1 MENDDK
7 FRDYLKRA
15 TAELQSTR
23 QRLREAEARDREPVA
38 IVGMACRFPGG
49 ASTPDGLWRLVA
61 EGRDAVTAFPADRG
75 WDLERIFHPDPD
87 VPGTS
92 YVREGGFVGE
102 APWFDAELFGI
113 SPREALAMDPQ
124 QRLLLETAWEA
135 FEGAGM
141 APASVSG
148 SRTGVFV
155 GATYQEY
162 GPHLSEAGED
172 IEGHLSTGVTPS
184 VASGR
189 LAYVFGLEG
198 PALTIDTACSSSL
211 VALHLAC
218 QSLRRGEC
226 SLALAGGATVLSS
239 PGLFTEFSRQRGLAP
254 DGRCKAFAAAAD
266 GTGWGEG
273 AGLVLVER
281 LSDAHR
287 NGHPVLA
294 VIRGSAVNQDGAS
307 NGLTAPNGPS
317 QRRVIEQALASAGLA
332 PGDVDAVEAHGTGT
346 TLGDPIEAQALIAA
360 YGSRRDRPLWLGS
373 VKSNIGH
380 TQAAA
385 GMAGLIKM
393 VQAMRH
399 GVLPQTLHV
408 DEPTPHVDWSAGS
421 VRLLV
426 EPVEWP
432 EAGRPRRAGISSF
445 GISGTNAHV
454 IVEQAPPAETDR
466 PEPPDRPSAVPWLLS
481 AKTEAGLAAQAERLA
496 EHLDAHPESD
506 HGQIAWA
513 LATTR
518 SMLDHR
524 AVIVGEG
531 AELREGLRA
540 LAAGAPHP
548 GLVTGHAS
556 PGEVGGKTV
565 LVFPGQGSQWAGMG
579 AELLSTSSVFREH
592 IQECERALA
601 PHVDWSLT
609 GALTGRVPLTRVDVV
624 QPALFAVMTGLAHVW
639 KSLGVEPDA
648 VIGHSQGEIAAA
660 YTAGALTLEDAA
672 RLVALRSRAL
682 TALAGT
688 GTMAAIHTTPDQ
700 VADLLPETVAIA
712 AINAPTTTIVA
723 GPEDAINRLLETCE
737 RQEIKT
743 RRIDVDY
750 ASHGPAIDAIA
761 DQIIEAGSGLD
772 PRTTTTAMYSTV
784 TGRLIDG
791 TELDSRYWFDNI
803 RNTVRFHPTVTH
815 LVEQGH
821 TTYIEASPHPVL
833 TAGIEDAPVLATG
846 TLHRDGGG
854 RDRLLMSLARLHANG
869 FSIDWARVLDA
880 LALPRP
886 AAPPVPLPAY
896 AFQRER
902 FWLDG
907 RGRRAGDV
915 AEAGLAPADHPLIGA
930 MVKLAGGDE
939 IVLTGRVSRGS
950 HPWLADHVVAG
961 SALLPGSA
969 FVELAMHAGG
979 LAGCGRVE
987 SLTLEAPMPLPDR
1000 GGVGLQIA
1008 VGAADERGR
1017 RAITVF
1023 SRPEESA
1030 DDLPWT
1036 RHAGGVVTPGRPAD
1050 QPDMPLWP
1058 PAQALPV
1065 DTEGL
1070 YPALAELG
1078 YEYGPAFQGLRR
1090 AWRDG
1095 DDLLAE
1101 VALPDGGDAA
1111 RFGVHP
1117 ALLDAC
1123 LHAVA
1128 LAGLGGAERELNLPF
1143 DWNGVSLFLP
1153 GAGAARARVS
1163 PIGPRTVTVSIADE
1177 TGRPMMS
1184 VESLT
1189 MRPVRADNLRHDH
1202 HLFRMDWTPL
1212 EEQEAPPLGAWAI
1225 LGTDDLGLE
1234 PDLGPFADLGQAAD
1248 AGDVPDTVMTVC
1260 SGDGTGDL
1268 AEAARAAGA
1277 AALGLVRAWLEDR
1290 RWESS
1295 RLVVVTRGAVSTRAG
1310 EDVADLA
1317 AAPVWGLVRTAESEN
1332 PGRFLLA
1339 DIDGHPDSARLLPG
1353 LAQAASASGET
1364 QIAVRQGT
1372 ALVPRLATV
1381 APAEDPPA
1389 LLPAPDGTVL
1399 ITGGTGLVGGR
1410 IAHHLVAAHGA
1421 RHLILAGRRGP
1432 GAAGAAELRDRLAE
1446 LGAEVTVAACDAAD
1460 REQLA
1465 DLLAGVPAAHP
1476 LTAVIHA
1483 AGVIDDAVVGSLT
1496 PERMA
1501 SVARPKIDAAVN
1513 LHELTRHEDLALFAL
1528 FSSAAGITGTPGQG
1542 NYAAANAF
1550 LDALAAHRRAAG
1562 LPAASL
1568 AWGLWAETSEM
1579 TAHLGAAELARV
1591 EHDGLVRLGSR
1602 QGTALFD
1609 AGCAAGEALVAP
1621 VLLDFAALRARAS
1634 GGTLPALFR
1643 RLVPARPAGGGAA
1656 ARPDGALA
1664 RRLAGLPE
1672 AEQRQALLDL
1682 TRGHV
1687 TAVLRRDTAQGMLAE
1702 RAFQDLGFDSL
1713 TAIELRNR
1721 LSAATG
1727 LALPATLVFDHPTP
1741 QAVADHLR
1749 ALLAGARH
1757 GPAVPAAAGRAAD
1770 EPIAI
1775 VAMACRYPGGIR
1787 SPEDLWRFVA
1797 EGRDGISAFPTDRG
1811 WDLDRLYHPAPGH
1824 PGTTYARE
1832 GGFVY
1837 DAADF
1842 DPEFFEISPR
1852 EAAAMDPQQ
1861 RLLLEVA
1868 WEVLENAG
1876 IPPGALKHSPT
1887 GVFTGV
1893 MYQDYMTLP
1902 EQFTDTT
1909 AGYSLTG
1916 TSGSAA
1922 SGRISYVFGLEGP
1935 ALTVDTACSSSLV
1948 ALHLACQA
1956 LRRGECDLAL
1966 AGGATVMATPT
1977 LFVEFSRQ
1985 RGLAPDGRCKPF
1997 AAAADGAGWSEG
2009 AGLLLVERLSDA
2021 RRNGHPVLA
2030 VVRGSAVNQ
2039 DGASNGLTS
2048 PNGPSQQRVIAR
2060 ALADAGLAA
2069 GDVDAVE
2076 AHGTGTTLGD
2086 PIEAQALL
2094 AAYGQRRARPLW
2106 LGSIKS
2112 NLGHTQAAAGV
2123 AGVIK
2128 MVEAINH
2135 GVLPRTLHV
2144 DRPTPH
2150 VDWSAGAVSLLTEP
2164 VPWPETGRPRRAA
2177 VSSFGISGTN
2187 AHVIVEQAPAA
2198 RAAGAPAVTG
2208 PAPLLVSGASEA
2220 GLRGQAGRL
2229 AEFLRERPALDP
2241 AAVAGALATR
2251 RATLRHRAVVFSL
2264 DELPALAAG
2273 SPSGGVVEGVADL
2286 DGKVAFV
2293 FPGQGA
2299 QWEGMATSLLA
2310 QSAEFAEHIARCEEA
2325 LAPHVPWSLAEVLR
2339 DASALERVDVVQPAL
2354 FAVMVALAGLWRA
2367 YGVEPAAV
2375 AGHSQGEIAA
2385 AHIAGALTL
2394 EDAAKVV
2401 ALRSR
2406 ALRELA
2412 GHGAMA
2418 SVALPAAE
2426 VERRLARWDGAL
2438 TLAAVNG
2445 PASAVVSG
2453 TPSAIDGFLS
2463 ECGAEEIRTRRVN
2476 VDYASHSPQIDRIE
2490 ATLREALAG
2499 IAPQPSRIPFFSTV
2513 TGDRFDTTGLD
2524 AGYWYTNLRRPVQLE
2539 RSVRSLLGQG
2549 HDALIEVSP
2558 HPVLVPGLQ
2567 DTVDDLG
2574 AHAAVIATLQRGQGD
2589 LSRFLAGVAH
2599 AHTRGVTVDWARHL
2613 SPDAPSSVPL
2623 PTYAFQRRRYWLE
2636 GPGPAPA
2643 PTAGDDAHFWSAV
2656 ERQDLDVLA
2665 TMLEPDGSSSPLEVL
2680 KPALPVLSSWH
2691 RRHREKSEVDSW
2703 CYRVTWTRVADPAA
2717 SPLPGRWLL
2726 VTPPSAGAWPDAC
2739 HEAMAGPGGADVV
2752 RLEADHGAL
2761 DRAALAERLSGQDVQ
2776 GVVSLLA
2783 LDGRAALAGTTA
2795 LLQALG
2801 DAGIN
2806 APLWCVTRQAVSTGP
2821 ADPVDDPAQ
2830 AAVWGLGRV
2839 AALEHADR
2847 WGGLIDLPEHP
2858 DGEAW
2863 ARFAG
2868 VLAGADGEDQV
2879 AVRPMGVLACR
2890 LARAAGPGEPVRAPW
2905 RPSGTV
2911 LVTGGTGALGAHVAR
2926 WLARGGAER
2935 LVVVSR
2941 RGPAAPGAGE
2951 LRSDLRALGAEPV
2964 FAACDVAD
2972 RSALE
2977 RVLADIPGEC
2987 PLTAVVH
2994 TAGVLDDGVI
3004 DALTPDRLAG
3014 VLGPKAGAAA
3024 HLDELTRDRDLSAF
3038 VLFSSAAGVLGSPGQ
3053 ANYAA
3058 ANAYLDALAQRR
3070 RAQGLPALSV
3080 AWGEWSGGGMADDES
3095 TQANLRRSGFSG
3107 MDPELAVGALQRA
3120 LDRDETCLTV
3130 AAVDWAWLWRAFAP
3144 TRPIPLLS
3152 GLPEIR
3158 QALPTSE
3165 PAREASSG
3173 SAAALRRR
3181 LLGAARAEQ
3190 DAILVELVTAT
3201 AAAVLGH
3208 ASGADVPTRQ
3218 TFKELGFDSVSALQF
3233 RNHLTRELGMRL
3245 PSTLVFDHPSPQ
3257 ALAHY
3262 LRTTI
3267 ADEPGNGAGIIAQL
3281 DELSNAVA
3289 MAGLSSAEQKT
3300 ISWRL
3305 RALLSRFEETGREP
3319 DGTVDELVSA
3329 TADEVFDIIKEE
3341 FGRS

>member
-23 QRLREAEARDREPVA
+23 QRLREVEARDREPIA

-61 EGRDAVTAFPADRG
+61 DGRDAVTAFPADRG

-102 APWFDAELFGI
+102 APWFDAEMFGI

-135 FEGAGM
+135 FEGAGI
-141 APASVSG
+141 APESVGG

-172 IEGHLSTGVTPS
+172 IEGYLSTGVTPS

-239 PGLFTEFSRQRGLAP
+239 PGLFAEFSRQRGLAP

-273 AGLVLVER
+273 VGVVLVER

-287 NGHPVLA
+287 NGHRVLA

-317 QRRVIEQALASAGLA
+317 QRRVIEQALAGAGLS

-360 YGSRRDRPLWLGS
+360 YGRHRDRPLWLGS

-399 GVLPQTLHV
+399 GVLPRTLHV
-408 DEPTPHVDWSAGS
+408 DEPTPHVDWSAGA
-421 VRLLV
+421 VRLLT

-454 IVEQAPPAETDR
+454 IVEQAPPADTAR
-466 PEPPDRPSAVPWLLS
+466 PEPPEQPSAVPWLLS
-481 AKTEAGLAAQAERLA
+481 AKTEAGLAAQARRLA

-506 HGQIAWA
+506 PGQIAWA

-540 LAAGAPHP
+540 LAAGEPHP
-548 GLVTGHAS
+548 ALVTGHTS

-565 LVFPGQGSQWAGMG
+565 LVFPGQGSQWTGMG
-579 AELLSTSSVFREH
+579 AELLATSSVFREH
-592 IQECERALA
+592 VQECGRALA

-609 GALTGRVPLTRVDVV
+609 GALTGHVPLTRVDVV
-624 QPALFAVMTGLAHVW
+624 QPALFAVMTGLAQVW

-660 YTAGALTLEDAA
+660 YTAGALTLKDAA

-682 TALAGT
+682 TTLAGT
-688 GTMAAIHTTPDQ
+688 GTMAAIHTTPGE
-700 VADLLPETVAIA
+700 VTDLLPETVAIA
-712 AINAPTTTIVA
+712 AINAPATTIVA
-723 GPEDAINRLLETCE
+723 GPEDAIDRLLEICE
-737 RQEIKT
+737 RQEIRA

-750 ASHGPAIDAIA
+750 ASHSPAVNTVA
-761 DQIIEAGSGLD
+761 DQITEACSGLD
-772 PRTTTTAMYSTV
+772 PRTSLTAMYSTV

-815 LVEQGH
+815 LIEQGH
-821 TTYIEASPHPVL
+821 TTYIEVSPHPVL
-833 TAGIEDAPVLATG
+833 TAGIEGAPILTTG
-846 TLHRDGGG
+846 TLHRDDGG
-854 RDRLLMSLARLHANG
+854 RGRLLLSLAHLHAHG
-869 FSIDWARVLDA
+869 FATDWARVLDT
-880 LALPRP
+880 LAVPRP
-886 AAPPVPLPAY
+886 ASPPVLPTY
-896 AFQRER
+896 AFQRQR

-907 RGRRAGDV
+907 KGRRAGDV
-915 AEAGLAPADHPLIGA
+915 AEAGLTPADHPLIGA

-939 IVLTGRVSRGS
+939 IVLTGRVSRGA

-961 SALLPGSA
+961 AALLPGTA
-969 FVELAMHAGG
+969 FVELAVQAGG
-979 LAGCGRVE
+979 MAGCGRVE

-1000 GGVGLQIA
+1000 GGVGLQIT
-1008 VGAADERGR
+1008 VGAADERGQ

-1050 QPDMPLWP
+1050 PPDMPLWP
-1058 PAQALPV
+1058 PTQAQPV

-1095 DDLLAE
+1095 DDLIAE
-1101 VALPDGGDAA
+1101 AALPDGGDAA

-1128 LAGLGGAERELNLPF
+1128 FAGVGGAEGELNLPF
-1143 DWNGVSLFLP
+1143 DWNGVSLFHP
-1153 GAGAARARVS
+1153 GVGAARVRVS
-1163 PIGPRTVTVSIADE
+1163 PLGPRTVTVSVADE
-1177 TGRPMMS
+1177 TGLPVMS

-1189 MRPVRADNLRHDH
+1189 MRPFRAENLRHDH
-1202 HLFRMDWTPL
+1202 HLFRMDWTPV
-1212 EEQEAPPLGAWAI
+1212 EEKETLPPGAWAI

-1248 AGDVPDTVMTVC
+1248 AGDVPDTVITVC
-1260 SGDGTGDL
+1260 SSDGIGDL
-1268 AEAARAAGA
+1268 AEAAREAGA

-1295 RLVVVTRGAVSTRAG
+1295 RLVVVTRGAVSTRTG

-1317 AAPVWGLVRTAESEN
+1317 AAPVWGLIRTAESEN

-1339 DIDGHPDSARLLPG
+1339 DIDGHPDTARLLPG
-1353 LAQAASASGET
+1353 LVRAASASGET

-1389 LLPAPDGTVL
+1389 LLPDPDGTVL
-1399 ITGGTGLVGGR
+1399 ITGGTGLVGSR

-1421 RHLILAGRRGP
+1421 RRLILAGRRGP

-1446 LGAEVTVAACDAAD
+1446 LGAEVTVAACDVAD

-1465 DLLAGVPAAHP
+1465 GLLASVPAAHP

-1513 LHELTRHEDLALFAL
+1513 LHELTRHEDLVLFAL

-1562 LPAASL
+1562 LPGTSL
-1568 AWGLWAETSEM
+1568 AWGLWEETSEM

-1591 EHDGLVRLGSR
+1591 EHGGLVRLGSR

-1609 AGCAAGEALVAP
+1609 AACASDEALVAP
-1621 VLLDFAALRARAS
+1621 VPLDFAALRARAS

-1643 RLVPARPAGGGAA
+1643 RLVPVRPAGGAAA

-1687 TAVLRRDTAQGMLAE
+1687 IAVLRRDTAQSLPAE

-1749 ALLAGARH
+1749 DLLAGARP
-1757 GPAVPAAAGRAAD
+1757 GPAVPAAAGRVSD

-1811 WDLDRLYHPAPGH
+1811 WDLDRLYHPDPGH

-1868 WEVLENAG
+1868 WEALENAG
-1876 IPPGALKHSPT
+1876 IPPAALKSSPT

-2030 VVRGSAVNQ
+2030 VVSGSAVNQ

-2094 AAYGQRRARPLW
+2094 AAYGQRRDRPLW

-2150 VDWSAGAVSLLTEP
+2150 VDWNAGSVSLLTEP

-2177 VSSFGISGTN
+2177 VSSFSISGTN
-2187 AHVIVEQAPAA
+2187 AHTIIEQAPAV
-2198 RAAGAPAVTG
+2198 RAAEVPAVAG
-2208 PAPLLVSGASEA
+2208 PAPLLVSGASDA

-2229 AEFLRERPALDP
+2229 AEFLRERPDLDP
-2241 AAVAGALATR
+2241 TAVAGALATR
-2251 RATLRHRAVVFSL
+2251 RATLRHRAVVFSP

-2299 QWEGMATSLLA
+2299 QWEGMATSLLE
-2310 QSAEFAEHIARCEEA
+2310 QSAEFSEQIARCEEA
-2325 LAPHVPWSLAEVLR
+2325 LTPHVPWSLAEVLR

-2375 AGHSQGEIAA
+2375 VGHSQGEIAA

-2426 VERRLARWDGAL
+2426 VEQRLARWDGAL

-2445 PASAVVSG
+2445 PASVVVSG
-2453 TPSAIDGFLS
+2453 TPAAIDGFLS

-2476 VDYASHSPQIDRIE
+2476 VDYASHSPQVDRIE
-2490 ATLREALAG
+2490 GTLREALAG
-2499 IAPQPSRIPFFSTV
+2499 IAPQPSRVPFFSTV
-2513 TGDRFDTTGLD
+2513 TGDRFDTTRLD

-2539 RSVRSLLGQG
+2539 RSVRSLLDQG

-2558 HPVLVPGLQ
+2558 HPVLVAGLQ
-2567 DTVDDLG
+2567 DTVDNVG
-2574 AHAAVIATLQRGQGD
+2574 AHAAVIATLKRGQGD
-2589 LSRFLAGVAH
+2589 LSQFLAGAAH

-2613 SPDAPSSVPL
+2613 SCGAPSSVPL

-2636 GPGPAPA
+2636 GPGPTAAPA
-2643 PTAGDDAHFWSAV
+2643 AGADAHFWSAV
-2656 ERQDLDVLA
+2656 ERQDLDALA
-2665 TMLEPDGSSSPLEVL
+2665 TMLEPNGSSSPLEVL
-2680 KPALPVLSSWH
+2680 EPALPVLSSWH
-2691 RRHREKSEVDSW
+2691 RRHREESEVDSW
-2703 CYRVTWTRVADPAA
+2703 CYRVTWTRIADPAVT
-2717 SPLPGRWLL
+2717 PLTGRWLL
-2726 VTPPSAGAWPDAC
+2726 VTPPSIDAWPEAC

-2752 RLEADHGAL
+2752 RLEADPDAL
-2761 DRAALAERLSGQDVQ
+2761 DRVSLAERLSGQAVQ

-2783 LDGRAALAGTTA
+2783 LDGRVALAGTTA

-2806 APLWCVTRQAVSTGP
+2806 APLWCITRQAVSTGP

-2830 AAVWGLGRV
+2830 AAVWGLGRA
-2839 AALEHADR
+2839 AALERTDR
-2847 WGGLIDLPEHP
+2847 WGGLIDLPERP

-2868 VLAGADGEDQV
+2868 VLAGANGEDQV
-2879 AVRPMGVLACR
+2879 AIRPMGVLACR
-2890 LARAAGPGEPVRAPW
+2890 LARTAGPGEPARAPW
-2905 RPSGTV
+2905 RPSGTA

-2926 WLARGGAER
+2926 WLARGGAKR
-2935 LVVVSR
+2935 LVLVSR
-2941 RGPAAPGAGE
+2941 RGPAAPGADE
-2951 LRSDLRALGAEPV
+2951 LRSELRALGAEPV

-2977 RVLADIPGEC
+2977 RVLADIPDEY

-2994 TAGVLDDGVI
+2994 TAGVLDDGAI
-3004 DALTPDRLAG
+3004 DALTPGRLAR
-3014 VLGPKAGAAA
+3014 VLGPKADAAV

-3058 ANAYLDALAQRR
+3058 ANACLDALAQRR

-3095 TQANLRRSGFSG
+3095 AQANLHRSGFSG

-3130 AAVDWAWLWRAFAP
+3130 AAVDWARLWQAFAP
-3144 TRPIPLLS
+3144 TRPIPMLS
-3152 GLPEIR
+3152 GLPEIQ
-3158 QALPTSE
+3158 QALLTSE
-3165 PAREASSG
+3165 PSPETSSG
-3173 SAAALRRR
+3173 PAAALRRR
-3181 LLGAARAEQ
+3181 LLGAARPEQ
-3190 DAILVELVTAT
+3190 ETILVELITAT

-3233 RNHLTRELGMRL
+3233 RNHLTREIGIRL

-3267 ADEPGNGAGIIAQL
+3267 ADAPGNGAGIIAQL

-3289 MAGLSSAEQKT
+3289 MAGLSAAEQKT

-3319 DGTVDELVSA
+3319 DGPVDELASA
-3329 TADEVFDIIKEE
+3329 TADEVFDIIREE